1 MEQRAAEMAFVQVAA
16 GAFQMPA
23 HHVIAPLVEE
33 EEEEEGGR
41 TESLTTGGGGGGGRD
56 TRSET
61 IESPRKIAG
70 AHPNG
75 DQCSGSYGS
84 RG

>member
-33 EEEEEGGR
+33 EEEGGR
-41 TESLTTGGGGGGGRD
+41 AESSTTGGGGGGRD

-61 IESPRKIAG
+61 IGSPRKIAG
-70 AHPNG
+70 AHPKG